1 MYKSCGGK
9 HALARTVI
17 VVIGGKELPEQ
28 AMLLY
33 FLRSCH
39 KDWVPSFKPG
49 AELIALLVSSISKTL
64 NQFPVYFAW

>member
-1 MYKSCGGK
+1 MSKNSNGSGK
-9 HALARTVI
+9 YIR
-17 VVIGGKELPEQ
+17 GKELPEQ

-33 FLRSCH
+33 FLHSCH